1 MRAKAII
8 SALPCIIKK
17 QADADAY
24 KVYIS
29 DTMKAIVEI
38 AAGFGG
44 VKNFE
49 VPRYQEMINPKPEE
63 TRTPEEIIA
72 EIKRKSES

>member
-1 MRAKAII
+1 MSAKAII
-8 SALPCIIKK
+8 SALPCIIR
-17 QADADAY
+17 QNANADAY
-24 KVYIS
+24 KIYMS
-29 DTMKAIVEI
+29 DTLRAVVEI

-44 VKNFE
+44 VKNLDF
-49 VPRYQEMINPKPEE
+49 PRYADIIDPKPVE